1 MINYGGK
8 VMDFSDIIYD
18 IKNGI
23 ATITLN
29 RPESLNAL
37 STTMARELALAV
49 EQAGKD
55 SDCRTV
61 VLTGA
66 GRAFSVGGD
75 IKYMQNGISAV
86 EGRNYVMEVGRPI
99 MLIRKIEKPVIAVVN
114 GYAMGAG
121 FNLALAADLIIAVK
135 GSKFGQVFTQVGL
148 AVDAGGSYFLPRAVG
163 LARAKELIFT
173 GRTIDAEEALQ
184 MGLINKVVE
193 KDKLDQEVSSLAGKL
208 SRGPALALGFAK
220 MLINAGMNEN
230 LETVMSSEA
239 FAQSV
244 CMQTGDHKE
253 GLAAFFEK
261 REPVFGKR

>member
-1 MINYGGK
+1 ME
-8 VMDFSDIIYD
+8 FSE
-18 IKNGI
+18 IKYEITNGI

-37 STTMARELALAV
+37 SAAMARELYMAV
-49 EQAGKD
+49 EQAGQD
-55 SDCRTV
+55 SNCRTL

-75 IKYMQNGISAV
+75 IKAMQKGMSTA
-86 EGRNYVMEVGRPI
+86 EGRNYVMEVIRPL
-99 MLIRKIEKPVIAVVN
+99 MLIRNIEKPVIAVVN

-148 AVDAGGSYFLPRAVG
+148 AIDAGGSYFLPRTVG
-163 LARAKELIFT
+163 PYLAKELVFT
-173 GRTIDAEEALQ
+173 GKTIDAEEALQ

-193 KDKLDQEVSSLAGKL
+193 KDKLEQEVSSLAGKL
-208 SRGPALALGFAK
+208 SRGPSLALGFAK

-230 LETVMSSEA
+230 LETVVSSEA

-244 CMQTGDHKE
+244 CMQTEDHKE
-253 GLAAFFEK
+253 GLAAFLEK
-261 REPVFGKR
+261 REPVFGKK